1 MAEKFEMLGYDLV
14 CADGIPGFYTV
25 LDTGRPGPEIM
36 ILAELDSV
44 ICPEHK
50 DAEPVTEEFVARM
63 DYRVSEFIRINNLI
77 LETDYY
83 KH

>member
-1 MAEKFEMLGYDLV
+1 MAYDAGNETL
-14 CADGIPGFYTV
+14 IY
-25 LDTGRPGPEIM
+25 
-36 ILAELDSV
+36 LA
-44 ICPEHK
+44 K